1 MMTPCHCQQW
11 QKFFFHM
18 TLDYQAVQVLYDFHT
33 THGSVFDTKKV
44 KKHYTKQRAKF
55 YVEKTRLL
63 VFNHYTFKSD

>member
-1 MMTPCHCQQW
+1 
-11 QKFFFHM
+11 M